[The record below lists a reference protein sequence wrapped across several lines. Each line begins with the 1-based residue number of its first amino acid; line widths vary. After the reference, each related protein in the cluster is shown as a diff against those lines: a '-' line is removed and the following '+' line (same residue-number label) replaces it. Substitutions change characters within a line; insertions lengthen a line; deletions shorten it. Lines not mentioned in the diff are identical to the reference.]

1 MSVFTRFK
9 NRLISIASS
18 YSAALS
24 KQLISSYAP
33 RECIDIPWTQLTKP
47 LSALNIALVTTTGI
61 HHRYQKPFD
70 MHDPSGDPSFRKIDP
85 KTIEKDFKITH
96 DYYDHRDADKDLNI
110 VFPVTRLKEM
120 AAAGIIGSVAE
131 RHYSFMGHITG
142 SHIEELIEKSALETA
157 ASFLHNHVDAVLLT
171 PG

>member
-1 MSVFTRFK
+1 MSIFK
-9 NRLISIASS
+9 RLKNKMISIASS
-18 YSAALS
+18 YSTTLS
-24 KQLISSYAP
+24 KKLISSYTP
-33 RECIDIPWTQLTKP
+33 PEFTDMPWTPITKP
-47 LSALNIALVTTTGI
+47 ISTSKIALVTTAGV

-70 MHDPSGDPSFRKIDP
+70 MHEPSGDPSFRRIDT
-85 KTIEKDFKITH
+85 KTIEEDFRITH

-120 AAAGIIGSVAE
+120 ATAGIIGSVAE

-142 SHIEELIEKSALETA
+142 SHIEELIEKSAPETA

>member
-1 MSVFTRFK
+1 MSVFSRFK
-9 NRLISIASS
+9 NKLISIATS
-18 YSAALS
+18 YSTTLS

-33 RECIDIPWTQLTKP
+33 LAFIDIPWTQVKKP
-47 LSALNIALVTTTGI
+47 LSALKIALVTTAGI
-61 HHRYQKPFD
+61 HHQYQKPFD

-142 SHIEELIEKSALETA
+142 SHIEELIKKSAPTA
-157 ASFLHNHVDAVLLT
+157 AADLLQHNVDAVLLT